1 MTDYIEDML
10 REKIVK
16 EIEYL
21 ELPEEWSSG
30 DVIKYVVQMIRKGTN

>member
-21 ELPEEWSSG
+21 ALNKSSSNCNSILNENTEG
-30 DVIKYVVQMIRKGTN
+30 